1 MAYNNTK
8 NTNSTNNS
16 TQKYTNVENQLLQEY
31 PQLPKNP
38 TVKII
43 ECPLSQSTS
52 KTTDNGAW
60 INSFKEPIFI
70 PKGSEVRVQSCFI
83 ESRGINQEILV
94 FDGLNDLSSRNDNIT
109 HLYSFYVNNT
119 GFNDMLLE
127 YDIKDRATTTSSG
140 ATRTPKG
147 DQGHNYKKA
156 QLQKYCNSL
165 MRDTHFC
172 GGANFHKRIITTNIG
187 QSFQIPLNRL
197 TLRPNLEA
205 LYRIGYREDPFVSG
219 RFFQPPS
226 KTIQINGNATRCFYY
241 TGFNGGEML
250 FMFLGTDVG
259 YIIIDLGY
267 EDIDYQQFVSPQNIG
282 DTGKLVS
289 KKEVHYATNHFQY
302 GEIIKISHS
311 AKLKYP
317 STGKNLNNIDPLRNF
332 NRQYGGYFK
341 VGYRFDL
348 TKGYD
353 SPVLDTIYDKVITYL
368 TTNNP
373 QLIPRFKAHPYMLTQ
388 TENIF
393 LEDQGKNP
401 YFFQANQPI
410 DTIDSSINLRNNIE
424 TNAEF
429 VSLTTT
435 GTSFTEI
442 APTPFY
448 PITEQNSIEPKGFNL
463 NSDTYGFIKNDN
475 GTHLRDTA
483 KLYTPTSG
491 NNTFKLYQ
499 VISNTNN
506 RIQKKIDSIDDATIQ
521 PDDSIS
527 GTIYE
532 DGTTELTYVSGGAS
546 MGFHQFTNITAGSTA
561 EEFTITGTSTDFG
574 TSDLCLY
581 IGYNDICIFNK
592 GLANEEHCLIYGLS
606 SSLPTYTLNVK
617 RDFDGQLAP
626 NSSTTIHT
634 IDFYVNQIILNKT
647 FTGNYDLAGIGTT
660 ELSKYTGLTLDSADA
675 TLVDAPYTFSYNNFD
690 NDNGIN
696 MNKPNCFFGRND
708 SNLDFYNENFPELIN
723 HLASYQTA
731 TNSILLDDY
740 GQGGMFYVSSRSDAS
755 TAQIPNM
762 GDCYFTTD
770 ALFPSNHP
778 TDYLAGRQTKF
789 DSNMIFNVF
798 SDNSHLEYDYYDHFQ
813 TFSYQVPKAYMS
825 PSDLGS
831 DYTNK
836 THIAKGIIN
845 YYNGLRYADTD
856 KLGIFQNEFC
866 IPVAG
871 SNFSDNTYDTVPTS
885 PYFGKM
891 KPSTQTNLQFEPNS
905 FRGKIQV
912 DSNLLHSDTTNPDGE
927 YLMYFRNQHNYT
939 RIYDPL
945 DPTRT
950 PFPPLAHTGIN
961 NSKFFDGATTSATP
975 NTASFTEE
983 AFPTTTSNYPVIYAI
998 TNTDPIGNNNVE
1010 SHRISQFAGSSNGIT
1025 LAYNN
1030 SLSLF
1035 EFSFLHTPFTTNYD
1049 TNEESGGDIA
1059 VKINYP
1065 SIQGVGNIESCSGIK
1080 MINWAKPNYVVGMFR
1095 ASEIDTFQPAPY
1107 PNGLGI
1113 TKFDSVGQRFMN
1125 KLGFSDEVIK
1135 RNQDITIT
1143 NDVGITGSDVDVS
1156 SSIIQSKQATENVPN
1171 IDSNVYAIPSS
1182 GIPSGFE
1189 KMNGYV
1195 GKGLGDKIFY
1205 PYGVD
1210 TTSGALSKDLTV
1222 IRYDFATQR
1231 FATKGGLRISGHNT
1245 GMGLPNTTGSY
1256 TFCDGSTFPISF
1268 NPDYSKYEGYTIACG
1283 SSAIRADNL
1292 PVKFDNGYFM
1302 LQSSLA
1308 DNNANYYLGKEGQ
1321 GLNILSTV
1329 LKTYISGDFIISFN
1343 SPYAF
1348 YTKEDQYV
1356 GYVESKII
1364 NSNGD
1369 IPPNLGENSSVI
1381 YQITDYNP
1389 RDSMEQ
1395 PTTDEIQDQEYNMI
1409 EMMEKFQGQGQGV
1422 RKPNDITQLQN
1433 DIGDLANIVVNPAV
1447 GGNNSDVI
1455 ENLRERITDMDI
1467 PNMNFEQRR
1476 AFFTQTEMGQKMYN
1490 QLLAINEMSSVAQ
1503 GLQEPFN
1510 MPEIV
1515 RQSLL
1520 DRLRNA
1526 RQTIHNNSGF
1536 KLLKQELQEGVPET
1550 GAYDEIP
1557 SAETFFSRKAEQYQK
1572 SKDEGGAIIKTKK
1585 LPSGRK
1591 LKTMIKPTQQQVE
1604 SLESTAVHPAI
1615 QQKKK
1620 ESESGVGTSL
1630 ATSETEASSSFSQ
1643 ETYYP
1648 TE

>member
-8 NTNSTNNS
+8 NTNSTNSS

-38 TVKII
+38 NVKII

-52 KTTDNGAW
+52 KTNDNGAW

-140 ATRTPKG
+140 ASRTPKG

-187 QSFQIPLNRL
+187 QSFQIPVNRL
-197 TLRPNLEA
+197 TLRPNMEA

-219 RFFQPPS
+219 RFLQPPS
-226 KTIQINGNATRCFYY
+226 KTIQLNGNATRCFYY
-241 TGFNGGEML
+241 TAFNGGEML
-250 FMFLGTDVG
+250 FMNLGTTLG

-282 DTGKLVS
+282 DTGKLVAR
-289 KKEVHYATNHFQY
+289 KEVHYATKHYQY
-302 GEIIKISHS
+302 GEILKISHS

-317 STGKNLNNIDPLRNF
+317 ASGNVLDNIDPLRNF
-332 NRQYGGYFK
+332 NRLYGGYFK

-348 TKGYD
+348 TKEYNSPILD
-353 SPVLDTIYDKVITYL
+353 SIYGAVIAHL
-368 TTNNP
+368 TTYNSA
-373 QLIPRFKAHPYMLTQ
+373 LIPRFKAYPFMLTQ
-388 TENIF
+388 TENI
-393 LEDQGKNP
+393 LLDAQGANP
-401 YFFQANQPI
+401 FFFQSNQPLNTI
-410 DTIDSSINLRNNIE
+410 DTSSNLRSNIE
-424 TNAEF
+424 TDAEF
-429 VSLTTT
+429 TGLTTV

-448 PITEQNSIEPKGFNL
+448 PITEQNSVEPKGFNL
-463 NSDTYGFIKNDN
+463 NSNVYGFLKAEPNI
-475 GTHLRDTA
+475 RDTS
-483 KLYTPTSG
+483 KLYNPTSG
-491 NNTFKLYQ
+491 KNTFKLYQ
-499 VISNTNN
+499 VISNSNN
-506 RIQKKIDSIDDATIQ
+506 RIQNKIDDIDNPIIS
-521 PDDSIS
+521 PDTNIT
-527 GTIYE
+527 GTIFQ
-532 DGTTELTYVSGGAS
+532 DGTTELTYVSGGGAMS
-546 MGFHQFTNITAGSTA
+546 FKQFTNITAGSTA
-561 EEFTITGTSTDFG
+561 EEFTIQGTTTDMA

-606 SSLPTYTLNVK
+606 STGGPPSSAGYSYTLKVK

-626 NSSTTIHT
+626 NSSTTITT
-634 IDFYVNQIILNKT
+634 IDFYINENIFNKS
-647 FTGNYDLAGIGTT
+647 FTGNYDLAGIGTI
-660 ELSKYTGLTLDSADA
+660 ELSKYTKLTADSADA

-690 NDNGIN
+690 NDNGIY
-696 MNKPNCFFGRND
+696 MNKPNCFYGRND
-708 SNLDFYNENFPELIN
+708 SSLNFYDDNFPELIN
-723 HLASYQTA
+723 HLASFQTGSK
-731 TNSILLDDY
+731 SILLDDY
-740 GQGGMFYVSSRSDAS
+740 GQGGLFYISSRDDAS

-778 TDYLAGRQTKF
+778 SDYLAGRQTKF
-789 DSNMIFNVF
+789 DSNMILNVF

-845 YYNGLRYADTD
+845 YYNGLRYDDTD

-866 IPVAG
+866 IPIAG
-871 SNFSDNTYDTVPTS
+871 SNFDDNTYDTDATS
-885 PYFGKM
+885 STFGKM

-912 DSNLLHSDTTNPDGE
+912 NSNILHTDTTNSDGQ

-961 NSKFFDGATTSATP
+961 NAKFFDGAGTDASPNSAT
-975 NTASFTEE
+975 FTEE
-983 AFPTTTSNYPVIYAI
+983 AFPTTTNNYPIQYAI
-998 TNTDPIGNNNVE
+998 TNTDPVGNNVVE
-1010 SHRISQFAGSSNGIT
+1010 RHNISQFAGSSNGIT

-1035 EFSFLHTPFTTNYD
+1035 EFSFLHTPFTTNFD
-1049 TNEESGGDIA
+1049 VTQESGGDIA

-1065 SIQGVGNIESCSGIK
+1065 SIQGVGNVEACSGIK

-1125 KLGFSDEVIK
+1125 KLGFSDTVIK
-1135 RNQDITIT
+1135 SNQDITMT
-1143 NDVGITGSDVDVS
+1143 TDTGTTGSDVDVS

-1171 IDSNVYAIPSS
+1171 IDSNVYAIPSG
-1182 GIPSGFE
+1182 GIPAGFE
-1189 KMNGYV
+1189 KMRGYI

-1205 PYGVD
+1205 PYGID
-1210 TTSGALSKDLTV
+1210 STSGSLSKDLTV

-1256 TFCDGSTFPISF
+1256 IFCDNSTFPISF
-1268 NPDYSKYEGYTIACG
+1268 NPDYSKYEGYTIACS

-1389 RDSMEQ
+1389 RDSIEQ

-1409 EMMEKFQGQGQGV
+1409 EMMEKFQGQGQGQGV
-1422 RKPNDITQLQN
+1422 RKPNAITEIQN

-1476 AFFTQTEMGQKMYN
+1476 AFFTQTDVGQRMYN
-1490 QLLAINEMSSVAQ
+1490 QLIAVNEMNTVSQ
-1503 GLQEPFN
+1503 GLQAGFDT
-1510 MPEIV
+1510 PEVI
-1515 RQSLL
+1515 RLSLL

-1526 RQTIHNNSGF
+1526 RQTIHNNSGY
-1536 KLLKQELQEGVPET
+1536 KLVKQQLIEPDFFGTREILEGQLGVEASKNLVVPKRLKGQNIYLKSAKGRQELLRPNEPKGS
-1550 GAYDEIP
+1550 
-1557 SAETFFSRKAEQYQK
+1557 SAKQ
-1572 SKDEGGAIIKTKK
+1572 I
-1585 LPSGRK
+1585 
-1591 LKTMIKPTQQQVE
+1591 
-1604 SLESTAVHPAI
+1604 
-1615 QQKKK
+1615 
-1620 ESESGVGTSL
+1620 ESGVGTSL
-1630 ATSETEASSSFSQ
+1630 ATSQTEASSSFSQ
-1643 ETYYP
+1643 ETQYYP
-1648 TE
+1648 DE